1 MEDALHEKDLLS
13 FLKVNPIVTTQ
24 ELLAFY
30 RQFNP
35 ALPISALR

>member
-1 MEDALHEKDLLS
+1 MKNALHEKDLLS
-13 FLKVNPIVTTQ
+13 FLKENPIATTQ

-35 ALPISALR
+35 ALPISTLR